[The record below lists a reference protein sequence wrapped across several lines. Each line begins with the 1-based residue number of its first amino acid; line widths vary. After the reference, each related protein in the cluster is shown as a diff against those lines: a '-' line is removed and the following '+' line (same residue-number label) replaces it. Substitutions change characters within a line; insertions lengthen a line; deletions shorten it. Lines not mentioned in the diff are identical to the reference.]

1 MEGLK
6 PTILA
11 VDDESS
17 VLEAYRLILEEEYT
31 LLTAQ
36 NGEEALKILSQEHI
50 DLVLLDLKLPGMGG
64 LEILER
70 LKQIDENID
79 VIVIT
84 AVNDV
89 SSAVKSIKLGAYD
102 YFTKPFDVD
111 KLLTIIQ
118 RVFER
123 QALLKEVLYLRLAME
138 QQQFVNIVGR
148 SKKMLQIFD
157 LITRVARNNVTVLIT
172 GESGTGKELIARAIH
187 QYSDRAQKPF
197 VAVNCAAIPE
207 NLMES
212 ELFGHERGSFTGAI
226 ERRLGKF
233 ELAQGGTLF
242 LDEISSMRIELQAKL
257 LRALQER
264 EIERIGSMRA
274 IPIDVRIIA
283 ATNQDLRTLI
293 KQDKFREDL
302 YYRLNVIPIF
312 LPPLRARKED
322 IPLLVEHFLEKY
334 NRLFQRSVKGLSPSA
349 MERLLHYHWPGNI
362 RELEN
367 IIERLVAIT
376 TNQYIQLQEL
386 PLDLS
391 APDSLLTNDLF
402 EEQTTL
408 REAVQLFEKHFILRT
423 LEKVRWNQT
432 LAAKLLGIHRNTL
445 ASRLDALGLRQ
456 ENPAAL
462 ESKPL

>member
-111 KLLTIIQ
+111 KLLTTIQ

-432 LAAKLLGIHRNTL
+432 VAAKLLGIHRNTL

-462 ESKPL
+462 ESKSH

>member
-36 NGEEALKILSQEHI
+36 HGEEALKILSQEHI

-111 KLLTIIQ
+111 KLLTTIQ

-334 NRLFQRSVKGLSPSA
+334 NRLFQRAVKGLSPSA

-432 LAAKLLGIHRNTL
+432 VAAKLLGIHRNTL

-462 ESKPL
+462 ESKSP